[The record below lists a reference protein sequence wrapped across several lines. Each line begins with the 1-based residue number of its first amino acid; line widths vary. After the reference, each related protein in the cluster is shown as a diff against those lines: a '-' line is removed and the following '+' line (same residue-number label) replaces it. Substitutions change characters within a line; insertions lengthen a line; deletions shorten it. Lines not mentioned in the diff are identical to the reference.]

1 MVFLELSSKQIDK
14 TCKEIMKQRF
24 GVLKDVDN
32 TNRTIRVLMSASS
45 V

>member
-14 TCKEIMKQRF
+14 TCIEIMRQRF

-32 TNRTIRVLMSASS
+32 TNRTMRILLSASS